1 MVMSKSIVLVT
12 GAGTGI
18 GHLSVKALALAGHT
32 VYASMRDLDG
42 RNAAKVRE
50 LRDWAF
56 ANGADVRAVE
66 LDVLSQASADAA
78 VATIIAERGRLDVVV
93 HNAGHLVIG
102 PTEAFTPEEISK
114 VFDTNFLG
122 TQRVNK
128 AVLPVMRRQQQGL
141 VLWVS
146 SSTTRG
152 GFPPFLGPY
161 AAAKAAMDSIAVT
174 MAYELARFNIETSI
188 VVPGAFTAGT
198 DHFANAGHPADAA
211 TSAAYDARYE
221 GLMDQ
226 VGARLNALMPPEADP
241 AAVAADIAYIVG
253 LPHGTRPF
261 RSITDFVDD
270 GATAVTEVAERVRA
284 EFAERI
290 GIADLLRPSL
300 GKVD

>member
-1 MVMSKSIVLVT
+1 MSKSIVLVT

-32 VYASMRDLDG
+32 VYASMRDLAG

-78 VATIIAERGRLDVVV
+78 VATIVAERGRLDVVV

-270 GATAVTEVAERVRA
+270 GATAVTEVAERVRE